1 MDYSKI
7 FEENYQETFHHLEK
21 FVNNEFQSSKEK
33 DEDEREFS
41 ETCNEINSQ
50 LAEWKN
56 QHFEQYSL
64 KTKIE
69 TYKYFKSR
77 NKVTF
82 PEFLL
87 PGVLER
93 KTKTLFLE
101 NYSEKDYTAFI
112 QVLAEN
118 KAYEDI
124 TDITHNYDKY
134 FDLVYRDK
142 KWKLIDL
149 TKYDIN
155 FESADYFL
163 KLHKKIFP
171 PANQANIARK
181 KDYSQEIRHTKNI
194 LNKFSEEEKIF
205 LVKLFFEQ
213 FIAIRSALDKTEFI
227 KFSQVISGIEDLSIF
242 YKRPQNSSFY
252 DLTNKDYEYFSRL
265 DKGNF
270 FKILIN
276 KLDAA
281 GLKSI
286 KAQVRILQSRT

>member
-7 FEENYQETFHHLEK
+7 FEDNYHETFQYLEN
-21 FVNNEFQSSKEK
+21 FVNDEFKSSMEK
-33 DEDEREFS
+33 DEDEREFT

-56 QHFEQYSL
+56 QHFEQSTL
-64 KTKIE
+64 NTKIE

-77 NKVTF
+77 NRVTF
-82 PEFLL
+82 PDFLF

-101 NYSEKDYTAFI
+101 NSSEKDYTAFI

-163 KLHKKIFP
+163 MLQKKIFP
-171 PANQANIARK
+171 PANQTNTSRK
-181 KDYSQEIRHTKNI
+181 KDYSQEIRHTKNL

-213 FIAIRSALDKTEFI
+213 FKDIRSGLDKTEFI

-242 YKRPQNSSFY
+242 YKRPQNSRLY
-252 DLTNKDYEYFSRL
+252 NLTQKNNHHFSQL
-265 DKGNF
+265 EKGDF

-286 KAQVRILQSRT
+286 KAQVKILQSRT

>member
-1 MDYSKI
+1 MDYRKI
-7 FEENYQETFHHLEK
+7 FEDNYDETFQHLEK

-41 ETCNEINSQ
+41 ETCNDINSK

-56 QHFEQYSL
+56 QHFEQSSL
-64 KTKIE
+64 KTRIE

-82 PEFLL
+82 PDFLF

-93 KTKTLFLE
+93 KTKKLFLE
-101 NYSEKDYTAFI
+101 NYSEKDYTVFI
-112 QVLAEN
+112 RELAEN

-142 KWKLIDL
+142 KWKWIDL

-171 PANQANIARK
+171 PFHQTITSKK
-181 KDYSQEIRHTKNI
+181 KDYSQEIEETK
-194 LNKFSEEEKIF
+194 LRLKSFTEQEKIF
-205 LVKLFFEQ
+205 LLKVFYEKILFPKKSIGKSE
-213 FIAIRSALDKTEFI
+213 LI
-227 KFSQVISGIEDLSIF
+227 KFSHVISGIEDLSIL
-242 YKRPQNSSFY
+242 YKNADSAKSYTLFKRDFEHF
-252 DLTNKDYEYFSRL
+252 KKFE
-265 DKGNF
+265 KGKF
-270 FKILIN
+270 FQILIN
-276 KLDAA
+276 NLETL
-281 GLKSI
+281 GLKTL
-286 KAQVRILQSRT
+286 KAEVQLIQSKT

>member
-7 FEENYQETFHHLEK
+7 FEDNYHETFQYLEN
-21 FVNNEFQSSKEK
+21 FVNDEFKSSMEK
-33 DEDEREFS
+33 DEDEREFT

-56 QHFEQYSL
+56 QHFEQSSL

-82 PEFLL
+82 PDFLL

-101 NYSEKDYTAFI
+101 NYSEKDYTVFI
-112 QVLAEN
+112 RELAEN

-142 KWKLIDL
+142 KWKWIDL

-163 KLHKKIFP
+163 KLHKKIYP
-171 PANQANIARK
+171 PSHQTKSSK
-181 KDYSQEIRHTKNI
+181 KRDYSLEIDETIRL
-194 LNKFSEEEKIF
+194 LNKFSDEEKIF
-205 LVKLFFEQ
+205 LVKLFYEQ
-213 FIAIRSALDKTEFI
+213 FIVIRSGLDKTEFI

-242 YKRPQNSSFY
+242 YKIPQNSRLY
-252 DLTNKDYEYFSRL
+252 NLTQKNNHHFSQL
-265 DKGNF
+265 EEGNF
-270 FKILIN
+270 LKILIN

-286 KAQVRILQSRT
+286 KAQVKILQSRT

>member
-7 FEENYQETFHHLEK
+7 FEDKYHKTFQYLEN
-21 FVNNEFQSSKEK
+21 FVNDEFKSSMEK
-33 DEDEREFS
+33 DEDEREFT

-56 QHFEQYSL
+56 QHFEQSTL
-64 KTKIE
+64 NTKIE

-77 NKVTF
+77 NRVTF
-82 PEFLL
+82 PDFLF

-101 NYSEKDYTAFI
+101 NSSEKDYTAFI

-163 KLHKKIFP
+163 KLQKKIFP
-171 PANQANIARK
+171 PANQANTSRK
-181 KDYSQEIRHTKNI
+181 KDYSQEIRHTKNL

-213 FIAIRSALDKTEFI
+213 FKDIRSGLDKTEFI

-242 YKRPQNSSFY
+242 YKRPQNSRLY
-252 DLTNKDYEYFSRL
+252 NLTQKNNHHFSQL
-265 DKGNF
+265 EEGNF
-270 FKILIN
+270 LKILIN

-286 KAQVRILQSRT
+286 KAQVKILQSRT

>member
-1 MDYSKI
+1 MDYSNI
-7 FEENYQETFHHLEK
+7 FEDNYHETFQYLEN
-21 FVNNEFQSSKEK
+21 FVNDEFKSSMEK
-33 DEDEREFS
+33 DEDEREFT
-41 ETCNEINSQ
+41 ETLNYINSQ

-56 QHFEQYSL
+56 QHFEQSSL

-77 NKVTF
+77 NRVTF
-82 PEFLL
+82 PDFLF

-101 NYSEKDYTAFI
+101 NSSEKDYTAFI

-163 KLHKKIFP
+163 MLQKKIFP
-171 PANQANIARK
+171 PANQTNTSRK
-181 KDYSQEIRHTKNI
+181 KDYSQEIRHTKNL

-213 FIAIRSALDKTEFI
+213 FKDIRSGLDKTEFI

-242 YKRPQNSSFY
+242 YKRPQNSRLY
-252 DLTNKDYEYFSRL
+252 NLTQKNNHHFSQL
-265 DKGNF
+265 EKGDF

-286 KAQVRILQSRT
+286 KAQVKILQSRT

>member
-7 FEENYQETFHHLEK
+7 FEDNYHKTFQYLEN
-21 FVNNEFQSSKEK
+21 FVNDEFKSSKEK
-33 DEDEREFS
+33 DEDEREFT
-41 ETCNEINSQ
+41 ETLNYINSQ
-50 LAEWKN
+50 LAEWKI
-56 QHFEQYSL
+56 QHFEQSSL

-82 PEFLL
+82 PDFLF

-142 KWKLIDL
+142 KWKWIDL

-155 FESADYFL
+155 FESSDYFL
-163 KLHKKIFP
+163 KLHKKIWP
-171 PANQANIARK
+171 QSERTGSK
-181 KDYSQEIRHTKNI
+181 TKRDYSQKIAQTKQR
-194 LNKFSEEEKIF
+194 LKAFTQEEKIF
-205 LVKLFFEQ
+205 LLKVFYQEIIFHKGLG
-213 FIAIRSALDKTEFI
+213 RTEFI
-227 KFSQVISGIEDLSIF
+227 KFSYVVSGIDDLSIF
-242 YKRPQNSSFY
+242 YKKAESAQSYNLFQR
-252 DLTNKDYEYFSRL
+252 DYVH
-265 DKGNF
+265 F
-270 FKILIN
+270 FKFKNGKFLEILIN
-276 KLDAA
+276 KLEIL
-281 GLKSI
+281 GLIRLESE
-286 KAQVRILQSRT
+286 VRMIQSKT

>member
-56 QHFEQYSL
+56 QHFEQSSL

-142 KWKLIDL
+142 KWKPIDL
-149 TKYDIN
+149 ARFDHNY
-155 FESADYFL
+155 ESAEYFL
-163 KLHKKIFP
+163 KLHKKIWP
-171 PANQANIARK
+171 QSEQNGSKTKR
-181 KDYSQEIRHTKNI
+181 DYSQEMAQTKQR
-194 LNKFSEEEKIF
+194 LKSFTEEEKIF
-205 LVKLFFEQ
+205 LIKLFFDS
-213 FIAIRSALDKTEFI
+213 ILSSRKGMDKTELMKFALVTAGI
-227 KFSQVISGIEDLSIF
+227 KDVSIF
-242 YKRPQNSSFY
+242 YKQADYVQSYTLLKKSY
-252 DLTNKDYEYFSRL
+252 DHFSRIEE
-265 DKGNF
+265 GEF
-270 FKILIN
+270 FQILIN
-276 KLDAA
+276 KLDSL
-281 GLKSI
+281 GLKTI
-286 KAQVRILQSRT
+286 KAEIKILQSKT